1 MPISSQVPFYHFLY
15 LPGPGPASLLDHCPW
30 IIGPVFPV
38 HPKIQVR
45 LRVSTSL
52 LHQIRAQQLVIIRY
66 KALKVSFPA
75 GCNLQ
80 PSALCGMQVDN
91 TTHRILPEISFS
103 QLTYQPLSHLPTSSL
118 FSPGNTSLITSTLIS
133 QSFCGM
139 PTQKLFHTWSC
150 FKYVTIHSISSFVYT
165 LLDSFGINRLGQVCP
180 FSSCQG
186 TCHGNSLLSL
196 LVLRLLPNF
205 RPNSFW

>member
-1 MPISSQVPFYHFLY
+1 
-15 LPGPGPASLLDHCPW
+15 
-30 IIGPVFPV
+30 
-38 HPKIQVR
+38 
-45 LRVSTSL
+45 
-52 LHQIRAQQLVIIRY
+52 
-66 KALKVSFPA
+66 
-75 GCNLQ
+75 
-80 PSALCGMQVDN
+80 MQVDN

-186 TCHGNSLLSL
+186 TCHRNSLLSL

-205 RPNSFW
+205 RPNSFWWFDSQRPLPSFVFGAKEGRGFVKRAQRPGNLCPLSLVQEGWVRWRQYFCSLSLDWN